1 MVVPAAMRSS
11 CMSAAT
17 AARSSWSRVWKKG
30 TLFSISGSAGILLIY
45 LLGGGADAALL
56 SGRPALQFFL
66 ELRVHGEAR
75 LLGLLDRRPGLR
87 EAAGHHVGNGPGV
100 MGLAMI
106 GGARQ
111 PRAV

>member
-45 LLGGGADAALL
+45 LLGGGPDAALL

-87 EAAGHHVGNGPGV
+87 EAAGHIVENGQVVMVLAIVGAYV
-100 MGLAMI
+100 
-106 GGARQ
+106 
-111 PRAV
+111 